1 MFGWRFLTGAILAF
15 MGLPMAFQPAP
26 ADGCPDAFDTAFHD
40 ALSSDVGDLTIT
52 AAVLDTRTG
61 CEMHLNPELRLTT
74 ASAIKLHLLGAT
86 LERHEQSTG
95 QLSPTD
101 LARVERMIHFS
112 HNRPPTSELYVA
124 AGVAGMQ
131 AYGDAAGAPGISHTA
146 VYGISR
152 ASAAE
157 LNAVALATLHD
168 GSPGSLTTQSRA
180 VARDVL
186 AGVHHSQQWGIS
198 AAVPDFM
205 AGAGKER
212 LLPVFVVE
220 LCAVRRRI
228 HVAGRQHRSCSRA
241 RW

>member
-26 ADGCPDAFDTAFHD
+26 ADGCPAAFDTAFHD

-168 GSPGSLTTQSRA
+168 GSPGSLTT
-180 VARDVL
+180 
-186 AGVHHSQQWGIS
+186 
-198 AAVPDFM
+198 
-205 AGAGKER
+205 
-212 LLPVFVVE
+212 
-220 LCAVRRRI
+220 
-228 HVAGRQHRSCSRA
+228 
-241 RW
+241 